1 MTPLAVF
8 NWQNDMLATPQP
20 DPAQWLDQYGDY
32 LYRYALMRVRDETVA
47 EDMVQETLLAAW
59 QGYERFAGR
68 GAERTWL
75 TGILKHKVIDYFRKA
90 SRETQIDPLAEER
103 LENDDLF
110 RADDWA
116 GHFRRD
122 TGPADW
128 ALTPAQALEQKEFWT
143 EFQRCLGALPERIAN
158 AFTLREV
165 EECSSQEVCDILC
178 VSPNNLWVMLHRAR
192 MQLRRCVETRW
203 FRQH

>member
-1 MTPLAVF
+1 MADV
-8 NWQNDMLATPQP
+8 PQP

-47 EDMVQETLLAAW
+47 EDVVQETLLAGW
-59 QGYERFAGR
+59 QGYAKFAGR

-90 SRETQIDPLAEER
+90 SRETQFDPEAEAR

-110 RADDWA
+110 RRNDEWD
-116 GHFRRD
+116 GHFNAQLA
-122 TGPADW
+122 PIDW
-128 ALTPAQALEQKEFWT
+128 GTTPAAALEQNEFRVV
-143 EFQRCLGALPERIAN
+143 FQHCLSELPERIAA
-158 AFTLREV
+158 AFTLREM
-165 EECSSQEVCDILC
+165 EECQSEEICRILD

-192 MQLRRCVETRW
+192 MQLRRCLENCW
-203 FRQH
+203 FRK